1 MVGGYDIL
9 VNDGKVNSS
18 FHTDNFGNVAAPRTI
33 LGFKEDGTAFLCML
47 DGRQAGYSVG
57 LTVEKEAELA
67 AALGAKYALEL
78 DGGGSTTVIV
88 RIDDTLTLRN
98 KPSDGSMRKVSNAV
112 LLVEKE
118 KAQPDRPTET
128 GTDRETE
135 TSPSPAESETGT
147 TDGETTAETAETE
160 TNAAPTDR
168 MHNRILN
175 FVVTGIVAAA
185 IVAGVVLV
193 IRGKRK
199 DKQ

>member
-1 MVGGYDIL
+1 MEKAQFFFDHVLYGVEVNLVEIPAGEFAGCRYVVGGYDIL

-118 KAQPDRPTET
+118 KAQPDQPTET

-135 TSPSPAESETGT
+135 TSPSPAESETWT
-147 TDGETTAETAETE
+147 TDGETTADTGETAESE
-160 TNAAPTDR
+160 TDA
-168 MHNRILN
+168 
-175 FVVTGIVAAA
+175 
-185 IVAGVVLV
+185 
-193 IRGKRK
+193 
-199 DKQ
+199 